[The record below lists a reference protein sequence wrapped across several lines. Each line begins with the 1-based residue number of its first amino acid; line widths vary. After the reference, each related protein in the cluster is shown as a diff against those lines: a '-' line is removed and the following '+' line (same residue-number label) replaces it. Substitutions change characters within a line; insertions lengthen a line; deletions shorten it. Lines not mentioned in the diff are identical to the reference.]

1 MSQTFTDD
9 CYDSI
14 HTGTTDLQAFEDNFA
29 ALKSTFSGA
38 TEPANAV
45 AGMWW
50 FDTTANILKL
60 RNEANNAW
68 QSVWDFAN
76 NKPVIAN
83 LSGEITDTM
92 VATANKDGAAGT
104 ACMRTLGTSATSA
117 CAGNDSRLGV
127 PADLSI
133 TTAKLAADAVTNAKL
148 ADDAVKAENIY
159 AGAVGA
165 SELASASVS
174 QVKLK
179 TSYGEVSGEG
189 TKTLPGGQY
198 GFYPQLANATWKE
211 TTQYGAYATVITLQ
225 AVFGGTPPYALQ
237 RYVTSSGETNWFYIL
252 RDKKTKAVK
261 QTYFAPDHPCMG
273 NGGDPDDLP
282 HPFFDVNEATEEVI
296 VINPTDEEVEAFKKK
311 KGKREPLT
319 KVILD
324 NYEIDDDSE
333 AEWTD
338 KDVTVGLPDDADW
351 KMHQKDSTIKPLKMK
366 IPQPN
371 NVLCKK
377 LKRRGK

>member
-1 MSQTFTDD
+1 MSQTYVDD
-9 CYDSI
+9 CYGSA
-14 HTGTTDLQAFEDNFA
+14 HTATTDLQAFEDNFA
-29 ALKSTFSGA
+29 ALKSAFSGA
-38 TEPANAV
+38 TEPANTV

-83 LSGEITDTM
+83 LSNEITGAMISSAIKDAAA
-92 VATANKDGAAGT
+92 ATPSL
-104 ACMRTLGTSATSA
+104 RTLGTGATQA

-133 TTAKLAADAVTNAKL
+133 TTAKLANDAVTNAKL
-148 ADDAVKAENIY
+148 ADNAVKTENIY
-159 AGAVGA
+159 AGHVTEAKMA
-165 SELASASVS
+165 ASAIS
-174 QVKLK
+174 QTKLK

-198 GFYPQLANATWKE
+198 GFYPQLYWAKWKE
-211 TTQYGAYATVITLQ
+211 TVSFGGYATLITLESIY
-225 AVFGGTPPYALQ
+225 ASYVPSALQ
-237 RYVTSSGETNWFYIL
+237 RYVTSSGETNWFFIL
-252 RDKKTKAVK
+252 RDKKTKEVK

-282 HPFFDVNEATEEVI
+282 HPFFDVDETTEEVI